1 MEHNSRQGI
10 VLLSG
15 GLDSSV
21 SLALALKRGLRVKL
35 ALIFD
40 YGQKAARQEIK
51 AGRAIAR
58 FYNVRLRIIKI
69 KWLGEVA
76 WQSGLIKG
84 RLKKIRPNDL
94 VDSRK
99 MYNIAKAVWVPNR
112 NALFINIA
120 AAFAETLKYPY
131 IITGFNREEAR
142 TFPDNST
149 GFVKAINKTLR
160 FSTLS
165 KVKVVSYTSK
175 MTKPQIYKQGLRLNV
190 PLDDTWSCYRG
201 TRKPCGYCESCCRR
215 KKAEGR

>member
-58 FYNVRLRIIKI
+58 FYKVRLRIIKI

-76 WQSGLIKG
+76 RQSGLIKG
-84 RLKKIRPNDL
+84 RLKKIRPGDL

-120 AAFAETLKYPY
+120 AAFAETLKYQY

-160 FSTLS
+160 FSTLTR
-165 KVKVVSYTSK
+165 VKVVSYTSK
-175 MTKPQIYKQGLRLNV
+175 MTKSDIFRTGLRV
-190 PLDDTWSCYRG
+190 GAPVSVTWSCYTGRS
-201 TRKPCGYCESCCRR
+201 RPCGVCESCLRR
-215 KKAEGR
+215 RNAEGR